1 MEDLQQHIKRIHE
14 KLQQLLKQ
22 YTALQKDHEKLQQ
35 QVTFLKEKETI
46 QLQQIDE
53 LSQQVALLKAART
66 GMSEAEKEALEKRI
80 NKYLKEI
87 DKCIAMLQE

>member
-1 MEDLQQHIKRIHE
+1 MEDLQEHIKRIHE
-14 KLQQLLKQ
+14 KLQLLLKQ
-22 YTALQKDHEKLQQ
+22 HTALQKDHEKLQQ
-35 QVTFLKEKETI
+35 QVSFLKEKETI

-53 LSQQVALLKAART
+53 LGQQVALLKAART
-66 GMSEAEKEALEKRI
+66 GMSEADKEAFEKRI